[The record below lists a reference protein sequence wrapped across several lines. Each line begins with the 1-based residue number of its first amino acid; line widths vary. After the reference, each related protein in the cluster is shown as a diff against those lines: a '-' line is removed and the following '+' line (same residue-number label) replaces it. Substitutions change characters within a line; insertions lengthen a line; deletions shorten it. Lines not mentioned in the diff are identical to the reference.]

1 MFQIVPE
8 VPSTYVAPTM
18 APVPAPSIPSIQDDS
33 GQQAAILRKM
43 EELKS
48 QNAEKQRLKREKRIN
63 DR

>member
-1 MFQIVPE
+1 
-8 VPSTYVAPTM
+8 M
-18 APVPAPSIPSIQDDS
+18 APVPAPPIPSVQDDS

>member
-1 MFQIVPE
+1 M
-8 VPSTYVAPTM
+8 PSTYVAPTM
-18 APVPAPSIPSIQDDS
+18 APVPAPPIPSVQDDS